1 MSVLAPA
8 HVAVQCIGWAASQTR
23 RRRVRVYAHPPD
35 GVGGM
40 LGSGGFIRTQ
50 HTPHARRVV

>member
-1 MSVLAPA
+1 MSVPAPT
-8 HVAVQCIGWAASQTR
+8 HGVGQCIGWVASQTR

-40 LGSGGFIRTQ
+40 LGSGGFNRTQ
-50 HTPHARRVV
+50 HTPHAKRVV